1 MTQARQLSFIAD
13 DDSRERLAQLREHL
27 SRLGEGVAAYEIDV
41 MEPPEHLFAVG
52 SPADVVDCL
61 GPQMQNLPQEQL
73 RVLLLDSKNRVTR
86 VFLAY
91 QGTVDSLT
99 LRPADV
105 YRPAV
110 RHNAA
115 AVIVVH
121 NHPSGSSDP
130 SPEDLSAT
138 TLLAQAG
145 DLMGIRLLDHIIVGR
160 GSYRSLAW
168 ECGLCGDRPA

>member
-13 DDSRERLAQLREHL
+13 DDSRKRLAQLREHL
-27 SRLGEGVAAYEIDV
+27 SRLGEGGAYEIDV

-52 SPADVVDCL
+52 SSTDVADRL
-61 GPQMQNLPQEQL
+61 GPQMQDLPQEQL

-115 AVIVVH
+115 SVIVVH
-121 NHPSGSSDP
+121 NHPSGTSDA
-130 SPEDLSAT
+130 SPEDITAT
-138 TLLAQAG
+138 KLLAQAG
-145 DLMGIRLLDHIIVGR
+145 DLMGIRLLDHIIIGR
-160 GSYRSLAW
+160 GSHRSLAQ
-168 ECGLCGDRPA
+168 ECGLSRG